1 MKFIIII
8 IIKNLM
14 IDTKS
19 FFQGQKTIKIILIIL
34 EIIHILNKIIYFV
47 ILSEIR
53 LIFLFLMSD

>member
-34 EIIHILNKIIYFV
+34 EIIHI
-47 ILSEIR
+47 
-53 LIFLFLMSD
+53 